1 MGVTAVVA
9 RLSDKKD
16 LQTMTALA
24 RFFAAAICMATLFCF
39 DSHAQTNERRPTT
52 PAAGAQQQ
60 PTDAQASAD
69 TLVNEVALLRKSL
82 QSLNTRLRE
91 ISDKLLAPSDSKQP
105 DASNTKQS
113 RLTNSLNLLTLTEQ
127 RAEIMRRQLLEMLEK
142 ETFYKN
148 RVVQIDESS
157 RPESIDRSLAL
168 VGTTISTTDL
178 RDTRRRV
185 LDNERS
191 GVLSLLSQ
199 TSQSRIR
206 LEEDLKQ
213 ADALVARLRQRLL
226 PLIEKEI
233 DKINPDDK
241 Q

>member
-1 MGVTAVVA
+1 VTAIVA
-9 RLSDKKD
+9 RLSDEKD
-16 LQTMTALA
+16 LQTMTTLA

-39 DSHAQTNERRPTT
+39 NSHAQTNERRTTT

-91 ISDKLLAPSDSKQP
+91 ISDKLLAPDPKQAE
-105 DASNTKQS
+105 ASNPKQS
-113 RLTNSLNLLTLTEQ
+113 RLTNSLNLLTLAEQ
-127 RAEIMRRQLLEMLEK
+127 RAELLRRQLLEMTEK
-142 ETFYKN
+142 ETFYRN
-148 RVVQIDESS
+148 RIVQIDESS
-157 RPESIDRSLAL
+157 RPESIDRALAL

-191 GVLSLLSQ
+191 GVLSLLSL

-206 LEEDLKQ
+206 LEDDVKQ
-213 ADALVARLRQRLL
+213 ADALVARLRLRLL

>member
-1 MGVTAVVA
+1 MTMRA
-9 RLSDKKD
+9 RL
-16 LQTMTALA
+16 
-24 RFFAAAICMATLFCF
+24 FAAAVCVSTLFC
-39 DSHAQTNERRPTT
+39 SASLAQTNERRQTT
-52 PAAGAQQQ
+52 PSPVTQEQ
-60 PTDAQASAD
+60 DAAD

-91 ISDKLLAPSDSKQP
+91 ISDKLLAPDTKP
-105 DASNTKQS
+105 ADASNPANNKQS
-113 RLTNSLNLLTLTEQ
+113 RLVNSLNLLTLAEQ

-168 VGTTISTTDL
+168 IGTTTSTTDL
-178 RDTRRRV
+178 RDTRRRA
-185 LDNERS
+185 LDNERG

-213 ADALVARLRQRLL
+213 ADALVAKLRQRLL
-226 PLIEKEI
+226 PLIDKEI
-233 DKINPDDK
+233 DKINPDDR

>member
-1 MGVTAVVA
+1 MTTLA
-9 RLSDKKD
+9 RL
-16 LQTMTALA
+16 
-24 RFFAAAICMATLFCF
+24 FAAAICVATLFCF
-39 DSHAQTNERRPTT
+39 DSHAQTNERRQTT
-52 PAAGAQQQ
+52 PAPRAQEQ
-60 PTDAQASAD
+60 PTDAQAADAD
-69 TLVNEVALLRKSL
+69 TLVSEVALLRKSL

-91 ISDKLLAPSDSKQP
+91 ISDKLLAPDPKQP
-105 DASNTKQS
+105 DASNPKQS
-113 RLTNSLNLLTLTEQ
+113 RLTNSLNLLTLAEQ
-127 RAEIMRRQLLEMLEK
+127 RAELLRRQLLEMTEK

-148 RVVQIDESS
+148 RIVQIDESS
-157 RPESIDRSLAL
+157 RPESIDRTLAL

-191 GVLSLLSQ
+191 GVLSLLSL

-206 LEEDLKQ
+206 LEDDVKQ
-213 ADALVARLRQRLL
+213 ADALVARLRLRLL

>member
-1 MGVTAVVA
+1 MTMRA
-9 RLSDKKD
+9 RL
-16 LQTMTALA
+16 
-24 RFFAAAICMATLFCF
+24 FAAAVCVSTLFC
-39 DSHAQTNERRPTT
+39 SASLAQTNERRQTT
-52 PAAGAQQQ
+52 PSPVTQEQDAAA
-60 PTDAQASAD
+60 AD

-82 QSLNTRLRE
+82 QSLNARLRE
-91 ISDKLLAPSDSKQP
+91 ISDKLLAPDTKP
-105 DASNTKQS
+105 ADASNPANNKQS
-113 RLTNSLNLLTLTEQ
+113 RLVNSLNLLTLAEQ

-168 VGTTISTTDL
+168 IGTTTSTTDL
-178 RDTRRRV
+178 RDTRRRA
-185 LDNERS
+185 LDNERG

-213 ADALVARLRQRLL
+213 ADALVAKLRQRLL
-226 PLIEKEI
+226 PLIDKEI
-233 DKINPDDK
+233 DKINPDDR

>member
-1 MGVTAVVA
+1 
-9 RLSDKKD
+9 
-16 LQTMTALA
+16 MTTLA
-24 RFFAAAICMATLFCF
+24 RFFAAAICLTTLFCF

-52 PAAGAQQQ
+52 PAQRAQEQ
-60 PTDAQASAD
+60 PTDAQPNAAAAD

-91 ISDKLLAPSDSKQP
+91 ISDKLLAPDPKQT

-113 RLTNSLNLLTLTEQ
+113 RLTNSLNLLTLAEQ
-127 RAEIMRRQLLEMLEK
+127 RAELLRRQLLEMTEK
-142 ETFYKN
+142 ETFYRN
-148 RVVQIDESS
+148 RIVQIDESS
-157 RPESIDRSLAL
+157 RPESVDRALAL

-185 LDNERS
+185 LDNERA
-191 GVLSLLSQ
+191 GVLSLLSL

-206 LEEDLKQ
+206 LEDDVKQ